1 MVVVVVRVVEG
12 LLPVN
17 HALDVPKL
25 LHVARDGD
33 GALLIKAILFLSLLQ
48 ELNEQWVIEVNH
60 RHHKSL
66 LLFTLAHLDCQ
77 APFWNISDP
86 LFLPTMMTMVMMVKV
101 KVRQVQM
108 EIS

>member
-1 MVVVVVRVVEG
+1 MMMVVVVRVVEG
-12 LLPVN
+12 LLPIN

-33 GALLIKAILFLSLLQ
+33 GALLIKAILLLSLLQ
-48 ELNEQWVIEVNH
+48 ELNEEWVIAVNH

-101 KVRQVQM
+101 RQVQM